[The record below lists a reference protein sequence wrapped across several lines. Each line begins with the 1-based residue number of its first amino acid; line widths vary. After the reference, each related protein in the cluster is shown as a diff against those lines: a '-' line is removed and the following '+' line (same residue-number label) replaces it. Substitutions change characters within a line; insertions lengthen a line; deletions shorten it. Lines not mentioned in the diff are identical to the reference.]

1 MGQNQVEDNFVT
13 RIILGF
19 VVLYAMLIV
28 GSFVGNTFST
38 GNRYVAW
45 VGFVFGTIFVFVIF
59 AALYNSYDQS
69 YNS

>member
-1 MGQNQVEDNFVT
+1 MEQNPVEDNFIT

-28 GSFVGNTFST
+28 GSSVGNMFST
-38 GNRYVAW
+38 DNGYVALI
-45 VGFVFGTIFVFVIF
+45 GFVIGALFVFVIF
-59 AALYNSYDQS
+59 AALYSRYDQS